1 MIAAI
6 DNTFLTLLLNPAAK
20 PRTNPATKIPA
31 THCKERI
38 EGLVDTIDKRGGRLL
53 VPAPCLAEVLASDE
67 ATDAYITDLQSYGVI
82 EIADFNARAA
92 YELGH
97 IIRNANFAGDK
108 RSGEK
113 GNWQHIKMDRQIVAI
128 AKVHNV
134 DTFYTDDQR
143 QRNFAEAAGLKV
155 LSTWDLDLPSKF
167 AQMDML
173 KDHKDGQI
181 GQAADRKIQGSSE
194 ETRL

>member
-20 PRTNPATKIPA
+20 PRPNPVTKIPT
-31 THCKERI
+31 THCRERI
-38 EGLVDTIDKRGGRLL
+38 QGLVDTIDKRGGRLL
-53 VPAPCLAEVLASDE
+53 VPSPCLAEVLASDK
-67 ATDAYITDLQSYGVI
+67 AMDAYITDLQSYAVI

-92 YELGH
+92 YELGN
-97 IIRNANFAGDK
+97 IIRNAKLTGDK
-108 RSGEK
+108 RSGEE
-113 GNWQHIKMDRQIVAI
+113 GNWQHVKMDRQIVAI

-134 DTFYTDDQR
+134 DVFFTDDQR

-155 LSTWDLDLPSKF
+155 LSTWDLDLPPKF

-173 KDHKDGQI
+173 NYENN
-181 GQAADRKIQGSSE
+181 S
-194 ETRL
+194 